1 MRSTDRVIIVFGL
14 AASGKS
20 TLASRLAQHLG
31 LRKVHPSGIMRQ
43 LLAGRAVVPEESVAN
58 DGFWES
64 PEGVQILQ
72 SRLREAKPVDIEANE
87 ILLREVARGEVVVD
101 SWSLPWLTD
110 KGVRIHIKAPL
121 EVRARRAAERAG
133 IAVEEAALL
142 IGQKDEG
149 TRELFCRLY
158 GFDIFTDFEGRFQV
172 TIETEGLS
180 GEEVFEEVL
189 GIVERLGWG
198 KEQ

>member
-1 MRSTDRVIIVFGL
+1 
-14 AASGKS
+14 
-20 TLASRLAQHLG
+20 
-31 LRKVHPSGIMRQ
+31 MRQ
-43 LLAGRAVVPEESVAN
+43 LLTGRAAVPEESVAN

-64 PEGVQILQ
+64 PEGAQILK

-87 ILLREVARGEVVVD
+87 ILLREVARGEVVID

-110 KGVRIHIKAPL
+110 KGVRIHLKTPL

-142 IGQKDEG
+142 IGQKDED
-149 TRELFCRLY
+149 TRELFSRLY

-180 GEEVFEEVL
+180 GDEVL
-189 GIVERLGWG
+189 GEVLGFLERLGWG
-198 KEQ
+198 EER